1 METGFRKEGKAGWR
15 MGEWGG
21 EEEVGEGRGEGR
33 RREDEEEEKEESE
46 EVAGV

>member
-1 METGFRKEGKAGWR
+1 

-46 EVAGV
+46 EVAGVWGRDMANWQEKD